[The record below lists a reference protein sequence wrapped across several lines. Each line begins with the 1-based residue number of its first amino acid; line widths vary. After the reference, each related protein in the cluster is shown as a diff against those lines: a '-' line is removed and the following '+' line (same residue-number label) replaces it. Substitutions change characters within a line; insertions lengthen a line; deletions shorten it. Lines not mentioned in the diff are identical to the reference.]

1 MCVLYVFVC
10 FVCDALRD
18 DVWVARLCWF
28 CLCVC
33 VCVVYMCL
41 HVLFVNLSVMLYGSL
56 VFCVGIVCACYILLC
71 VSVFDCGF
79 LCGVVWFLSCV
90 SCLCVCW
97 VYECLFGLCV
107 LPCVRLYG
115 MLCIV

>member
-1 MCVLYVFVC
+1 M
-10 FVCDALRD
+10 
-18 DVWVARLCWF
+18 
-28 CLCVC
+28 
-33 VCVVYMCL
+33 
-41 HVLFVNLSVMLYGSL
+41 
-56 VFCVGIVCACYILLC
+56 FCVGIVCACYILLC

-79 LCGVVWFLSCV
+79 LCGVVWFLACV

-97 VYECLFGLCV
+97 VYEGLFGLCV